1 MDIMKIATQMIAA
14 QVGKKVKQELVEA
27 AMGQLL
33 GKSKSTGGVD
43 LGSLISGMQKG
54 GLADIADSWLGDGK
68 NANISQKQVKDV
80 FGSDKIKDLASALG
94 ANQNQVLAGLKDAL
108 PQMVDKSSQGG
119 NLLDAVGGVSGLAKL
134 AGMFL
139 KK

>member
-1 MDIMKIATQMIAA
+1 MDIMKLATKLIAD
-14 QVGKKVKQELVEA
+14 QVGAKVKQELVEA

-33 GKSKSTGGVD
+33 GKSNSGGGVD
-43 LGSLISGMQKG
+43 LGSLVSSMQKG
-54 GLADIADSWLGDGK
+54 GLADIAESWLGDGK
-68 NANISQKQVKDV
+68 NADISEQQVEGI
-80 FGSDKIKDLASALG
+80 FGADKIQDMANALG
-94 ANQNQVLAGLKDAL
+94 ADQGKILAGLKDAL